1 MRQIEKKA
9 TPWSMVLV
17 PLGIAA
23 VMTPAIM
30 LAASG
35 NGQGFDSVVN
45 SIESRYHAHATKI
58 PFMWLVSGIA
68 GVATHGGV
76 RGLHVA
82 EFDDFKGDG
91 DGVDGA
97 EFNALI
103 EKHVGSGWQRMV
115 RETSRKTEGGGG
127 GEQSLIYVRAE
138 GSHVGMLVVDL
149 DGHELNVVQMSM
161 NPDQLMHEVSKHRH
175 HHDKP
180 DDSDGANGSDGS
192 DNKAA
197 GESE

>member
-1 MRQIEKKA
+1 MRQTEKNA
-9 TPWSMVLV
+9 TAWSMVLV

-23 VMTPAIM
+23 IMTPAIM

-35 NGQGFDSVVN
+35 NNGRGFDSVVS
-45 SIESRYHAHATKI
+45 SIESRYHAHPTKI
-58 PFMWLVSGIA
+58 PFMGLVSGIA
-68 GVATHGGV
+68 GIATHGGV

-82 EFDDFKGDG
+82 EFEHFRGDG
-91 DGVDGA
+91 DGPVDGD
-97 EFNALI
+97 EFNRLI
-103 EKHVGSGWQRMV
+103 EQHVGEGWQRMI
-115 RETSRKTEGGGG
+115 RETSRKG

-138 GSHVGMLVVDL
+138 GDHVGMLVVDL
-149 DGHELNVVQMSM
+149 DENDLNVVQLSM

-175 HHDKP
+175 HRDKS
-180 DDSDGANGSDGS
+180 DDSDGAGGSDGS

>member
-1 MRQIEKKA
+1 MRRTEKNA
-9 TPWSMVLV
+9 TAWSMVLV

-23 VMTPAIM
+23 IMTPAIM

-35 NGQGFDSVVN
+35 SGQGFDAVVN

-82 EFDDFKGDG
+82 EFENFRADASEP
-91 DGVDGA
+91 VDGA
-97 EFNALI
+97 EFNALV
-103 EKHVGSGWQRMV
+103 EKHVGPGWQRMI
-115 RETSRKTEGGGG
+115 RETSRDG

-138 GSHVGMLVVDL
+138 GEHLGMLVVDL
-149 DGHELNVVQMSM
+149 DGKDLDVVQLSM
-161 NPDQLMHEVSKHRH
+161 NPDQLMDEVAKH
-175 HHDKP
+175 HHHRKSDD
-180 DDSDGANGSDGS
+180 DDSGS
-192 DNKAA
+192 DNAKDQD
-197 GESE
+197 GE

>member
-1 MRQIEKKA
+1 MRRTEKNA
-9 TPWSMVLV
+9 TAWSMVLV

-23 VMTPAIM
+23 IMTPAIM

-35 NGQGFDSVVN
+35 SGQGFDSVVN

-58 PFMWLVSGIA
+58 PFMGLISGIA
-68 GVATHGGV
+68 GIATHGGV

-82 EFDDFKGDG
+82 EFEDFRGDG

-103 EKHVGSGWQRMV
+103 EKHVGGGWQRMV
-115 RETSRKTEGGGG
+115 RETSRKG

-149 DGHELNVVQMSM
+149 DGHDLNVVQMSM
-161 NPDQLMHEVSKHRH
+161 NPDQLMHEVAKH
-175 HHDKP
+175 HHHETHDSS
-180 DDSDGANGSDGS
+180 DDQ
-192 DNKAA
+192 AA